1 MQVVVL
7 LIKMKLVWVIIA
19 SNVRPHVFQILTTFC
34 LCTSIT
40 VCCSCHSGSVFNN
53 SQTTSKKCIPSN
65 TQTTSKKCIPSNSSQ
80 TSSAFPPIVHK
91 QEVHSTHS
99 PLPSGNSAYELAI
112 ANRVYTL
119 LIVIVLLL
127 PTYLWRLTLRQLA

>member
-65 TQTTSKKCIPSNSSQ
+65 SSQ
-80 TSSAFPPIVHK
+80 TRSAFCPIVHR

-112 ANRVYTL
+112 SNRVYTL
-119 LIVIVLLL
+119 LTVIVLL
-127 PTYLWRLTLRQLA
+127 PTHLWRLTLWQLA